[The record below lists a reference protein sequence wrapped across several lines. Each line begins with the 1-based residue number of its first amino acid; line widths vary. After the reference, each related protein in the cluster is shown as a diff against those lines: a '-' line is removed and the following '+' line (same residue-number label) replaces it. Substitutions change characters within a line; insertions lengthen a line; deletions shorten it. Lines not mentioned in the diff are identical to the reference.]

1 MTVDQEVDRVQ
12 GSINTVD
19 QKEPCLGPS
28 ILLLLTDLWFNC
40 FWTLKG
46 KMAISLLAQASKLQ
60 EQGWS
65 YQVGL
70 SRVQV
75 IERTKACGE
84 TEGARPDKK
93 NGIQLSS
100 KLVLARAC
108 LQPSSSAAGSP
119 APFPGGSHIRHPAGC
134 PCRLMSGSHAGQ
146 RLGEG
151 S

>member
-28 ILLLLTDLWFNC
+28 ILLPLTDLWFNC

-75 IERTKACGE
+75 IERTEACGE
-84 TEGARPDKK
+84 TEGARPTKRMES
-93 NGIQLSS
+93 NSLLSLCLPERVCS
-100 KLVLARAC
+100 PRPLLQVAQRHFQVGHTSVIPLAA
-108 LQPSSSAAGSP
+108 PAASCQAVTQARG
-119 APFPGGSHIRHPAGC
+119 
-134 PCRLMSGSHAGQ
+134 
-146 RLGEG
+146 
-151 S
+151 